1 MSRFNVEPQGPH
13 QAAGNS
19 GVIAGRDA
27 NISGNVAI
35 GNARLTQRY
44 DANSERIEQLE
55 RLVYRLE
62 AGLLDQGDMAE
73 IRDVL
78 QQEIAV
84 LRRDPR

>member
-1 MSRFNVEPQGPH
+1 MSRFNVEPQGQRP
-13 QAAGNS
+13 ANNS

-27 NISGNVAI
+27 KISGNVAF
-35 GNARLTQRY
+35 GNARLTQRH
-44 DANSERIEQLE
+44 DSGSERLAQLE

-62 AGLLDQGDMAE
+62 AGLLDPHDLGE

-84 LRRDPR
+84 LRRDE

>member
-1 MSRFNVEPQGPH
+1 MSRFNMEPQDPR
-13 QAAGNS
+13 QANNS

-27 NISGNVAI
+27 NISGNVAF
-35 GNARLTQRY
+35 GNARLTQHY
-44 DANSERIEQLE
+44 DSGSERLAHLE

-62 AGLLDQGDMAE
+62 AGLLDQSDMGD

-84 LRRDPR
+84 LKRDQR